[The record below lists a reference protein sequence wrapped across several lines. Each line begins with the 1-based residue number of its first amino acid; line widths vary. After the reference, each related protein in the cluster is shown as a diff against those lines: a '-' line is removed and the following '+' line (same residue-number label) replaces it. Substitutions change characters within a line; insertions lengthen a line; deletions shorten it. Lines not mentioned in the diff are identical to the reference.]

1 MLPVLFSVLHPE
13 LPVQVRFPTLPY
25 PLQLTGH
32 PESFLLSDPEEPVFR
47 ENFGGDNWR
56 QKLEEMELV
65 L

>member
-47 ENFGGDNWR
+47 EMPAEAEPVPEDFLLH
-56 QKLEEMELV
+56 KT
-65 L
+65 